1 MKRHHTMAITFCL
14 WAALA
19 GCGKSGG
26 ELEQERIAS
35 EAARQQA
42 IANSLAEE
50 REKDR
55 EMREAAAAAA
65 SEEVA
70 RVAGG
75 SGERRTEISAAENQ
89 SMAATQE
96 AESADALR
104 RYTELLRRS
113 VSDPGALQVRNVSVA
128 PKQNGMCAEFSARDK
143 AGVYAGFKRVIVTDD
158 AVSPEEP
165 PIRDTLTKFLAFQ
178 DAARDTGCFPDVLN
192 VHVAR

>member
-1 MKRHHTMAITFCL
+1 MKRHHTMAIAFCL
-14 WAALA
+14 SAALA

-26 ELEQERIAS
+26 QLEQERIAS

-42 IANSLAEE
+42 IVNSLAEE

-55 EMREAAAAAA
+55 EMREAAAEAA

-75 SGERRTEISAAENQ
+75 SGERRTEISAPESR
-89 SMAATQE
+89 SMAATQD
-96 AESADALR
+96 AEGSDALR
-104 RYTELLRRS
+104 RYAELLRRS
-113 VSDPGALQVRNVSVA
+113 VSDPGALQMRNASVA

>member
-1 MKRHHTMAITFCL
+1 MKRHRAMAIALCL
-14 WAALA
+14 SAALA
-19 GCGKSGG
+19 GCGKSGSQ
-26 ELEQERIAS
+26 LEQERIAS

-42 IANSLAEE
+42 IASSLAEE

-75 SGERRTEISAAENQ
+75 SGERRTESSTAEIQ
-89 SMAATQE
+89 FMAANQG
-96 AESADALR
+96 AESAEVLR
-104 RYTELLRRS
+104 RYTEQLQRS
-113 VSDPGALQVRNVSVA
+113 VSDPGTLQVRNVSVA
-128 PKQNGMCAEFSARDK
+128 PKQHGMCAEFSARDK